1 MVELATSAEAAAGND
16 TTRAITPSVSGS
28 RLTFAT
34 TSTDDMTSA
43 TAAPLKSAGGLAVA
57 KKAWLNT
64 LVLGM
69 GGVEIRTRSV
79 DNYTGV
85 AILVSPFGDNVP
97 VTGFL
102 FVTELETSNY
112 LIATFFKRSSSS
124 VHTCTVLA
132 SNGLSLGD
140 ANAQGTQV
148 INGATV
154 NANVRMRA
162 IFIKGE

>member
-1 MVELATSAEAAAGND
+1 
-16 TTRAITPSVSGS
+16 VSGS

-34 TSTDDMTSA
+34 TSTDDATSA

-57 KKAWLNT
+57 KKGWLNS
-64 LVLGM
+64 LVLGI
-69 GGVEIRTRSV
+69 GGVEIRSRSI
-79 DNYTGV
+79 DNSSGGI
-85 AILVSPFGDNVP
+85 ILASPFNASKP

-112 LIATFFKRSSSS
+112 LIAIFYKRSNSHL
-124 VHTCTVLA
+124 HTCTVLA

-140 ANAQGTQV
+140 SNVFGTQD
-148 INGATV
+148 INGATDP
-154 NANVRMRA
+154 NNVRMRV